1 MALVHPGK
9 TPTHRKGDLHP
20 GLALLAGFAFIFAMA
35 WLVHLV
41 FSVIL

>member
-1 MALVHPGK
+1 MALVHPSK
-9 TPTHRKGDLHP
+9 PAVPRKGELHP

-41 FSVIL
+41 FGVIL